1 MSDKKKNTQK
11 DSSEKSFFK
20 DRKKIRGKKNRSFR
34 PWESNRSGMIALLV
48 IIALLVGGALFVLHE
63 FSKIEHVE
71 KQKYAVVE
79 AEDED
84 FELTDEDPGEGA
96 DTIEPEDLV
105 WDLADISL
113 LRDRNVTNILLIGQD
128 RREGEERARSDTM
141 IIASINKKNK
151 SIVLTSLMRD
161 MYVPIPGYSDNRIN
175 AAYAFG
181 GMDLLD
187 RTIEQDFGIRI
198 DGNIEVDFDRFVQAM
213 KVIGDISIDLSAEE
227 AEYMNNLGQG
237 WSLTE
242 GVNSLT
248 PEQSLAYSRIRYVG
262 NSDWER
268 TDRQRRVIKT
278 AYDKVKG
285 SDLLNLLS
293 MADQMFPAL
302 KTDMTNRQIAGL
314 VYTMS
319 TKQME
324 ITGTYRLPVDGM
336 YEEQTIYGMD
346 VLVPSLGKNSAALQG
361 YIYNG

>member
-1 MSDKKKNTQK
+1 
-11 DSSEKSFFK
+11 
-20 DRKKIRGKKNRSFR
+20 
-34 PWESNRSGMIALLV
+34 
-48 IIALLVGGALFVLHE
+48 
-63 FSKIEHVE
+63 
-71 KQKYAVVE
+71 
-79 AEDED
+79 
-84 FELTDEDPGEGA
+84 
-96 DTIEPEDLV
+96 PEDLV